1 MEVGKWFGN
10 NNTQAFMMLKR
21 GDYPFYFKE
30 EEKEEQQQQQQQQ
43 QQLNCNDTFLS
54 FINENV
60 SQNTKG
66 LLEVVVSKVSEKR
79 T

>member
-30 EEKEEQQQQQQQQ
+30 EEKEEQQQQQQQ